1 MQHAIQNFQIPVVDF
16 ARARTFYSSVMG
28 YDLEVMET
36 PQFQLGIFQSDS
48 GGVGGTIIKSEEL
61 TPSSTGT
68 MVYLH
73 AGEDLQPHLD
83 RIEKA
88 GGSIDVPKAQL
99 GPGMGYFAIFRDTE
113 GNRVGLY
120 SEG

>member
-1 MQHAIQNFQIPVVDF
+1 MKHAIQNFQIPVTDF
-16 ARARTFYSSVMG
+16 TRARTFYSTLMG

-36 PQFQLGIFQSDS
+36 PQFQLGIFQADP
-48 GGVGGTIIKSEEL
+48 GGVGGTIIKSDGL
-61 TPSSTGT
+61 SPSATGT

-88 GGSIDVPKAQL
+88 GGSIDVPKTQL

>member
-16 ARARTFYSSVMG
+16 SRALTFYSSVMG

-36 PQFQLGIFQSDS
+36 PQFHLGIFRADS
-48 GGVGGTIIKSEEL
+48 GGVGGTIIKSDEL
-61 TPSSTGT
+61 TPSATGT

-73 AGEDLQPHLD
+73 VGADLQPHLN
-83 RIEKA
+83 RIEQA
-88 GGSIDVPKAQL
+88 GGAIDVSKTQL